1 MKNLLVIAAPI
12 AALVVAGLSHNMRSR
27 QPALPRVAA
36 QINQQMQPD
45 CAVAGQ
51 VINADGNAVPGASV
65 SAELDSGGLAIQPTV
80 SDQNGNFRIPIRA
93 MGNYTVSASKEEDGY
108 PLTVSGFHQQVSLDQ
123 IPKLIFTECKVVSD
137 VVLQLGEKAPMIE
150 GSVTDQATGQKIKR
164 ATITLRH
171 ADNPEMLYQTSTDEA
186 NPGHFRLA
194 VSKVPFTIEVV
205 SARYE
210 AWTYSNDGE
219 VGRSDALTVAQG
231 QTKKLKIALR
241 PKKQP

>member
-1 MKNLLVIAAPI
+1 MKTLMVIAAAI
-12 AALVVAGLSHNMRSR
+12 AALVVVGLSHNMRSR
-27 QPALPRVAA
+27 KPALPRVAG
-36 QINQQMQPD
+36 QISQQMQPD
-45 CAVAGQ
+45 CAVAGR
-51 VINADGNAVPGASV
+51 VINADGNAVSGATV
-65 SAELDSGGLAIQPTV
+65 SAELDSGGMAIQTTV

-93 MGNYTVSASKEEDGY
+93 MGNYTVSGSKEEDGY

-137 VVLQLGEKAPMIE
+137 VVLQLGEKAPIIE
-150 GSVTDQATGQKIKR
+150 GSVTDHATGQKIKR
-164 ATITLRH
+164 ATITLRR
-171 ADNPEMLYQTSTDEA
+171 ADNPELLYQTSTDEA

-194 VSKVPFTIEVV
+194 VSKMPFTIEVE
-205 SARYE
+205 SSKYE
-210 AWTYSNDGE
+210 AWTYSNAGE